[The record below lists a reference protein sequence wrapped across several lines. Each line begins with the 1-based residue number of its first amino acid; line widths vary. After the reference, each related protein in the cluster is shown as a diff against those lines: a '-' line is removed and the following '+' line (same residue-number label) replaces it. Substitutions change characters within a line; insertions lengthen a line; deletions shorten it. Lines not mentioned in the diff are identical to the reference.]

1 MNDLKEVN
9 IKNRIC
15 HYSDG
20 IIKTEGFGFD
30 NVLIDEKSYE
40 NILFYDVSFKT
51 LFASKSLRIRFDK
64 VDGFI
69 RVYDGIRSLVL
80 FGPEKY
86 NSIYDK
92 TRYLIRQISSI
103 TYIIFHN
110 FPKVKIDS
118 YDFFAFEQ
126 KTLKLHNASIF
137 IKSVFKR

>member
-92 TRYLIRQISSI
+92 TRYLIRQISSV
-103 TYIIFHN
+103 TYIISQN

-118 YDFFAFEQ
+118 YDFLPFN
-126 KTLKLHNASIF
+126 KKH
-137 IKSVFKR
+137 